1 MLSVRQLAQKLG
13 CSRAAVK
20 RAIDKGMLQA
30 KKAHPRLWMIE
41 PDQRALSLL
50 QARLDYLSQ
59 VRRQRAA
66 RMRSL
71 WQQGKLRP
79 RRRRQEQVVERL
91 VRPRFVIIGEGAFA
105 RTASIRWEG
114 DEGAF
119 ACPTC
124 ATLLRL
130 KG

>member
-66 RMRSL
+66 RMRLL
-71 WQQGKLRP
+71 WQQGKVAP
-79 RRRRQEQVVERL
+79 RKRKQVEVVERL
-91 VRPRFVIIGEGAFA
+91 KRPTVVISGQGVFA
-105 RTASIRWEG
+105 RTVGISWHG
-114 DEGAF
+114 DEGSF
-119 ACPTC
+119 CCPNCT
-124 ATLLRL
+124 AAL
-130 KG
+130 KVR